1 MTTKH
6 LIRWSQNKTIEYK
19 DCFFFFKKLLF
30 FHCLSTKKRLRNM
43 LVPAVLA
50 IHDIIK
56 EESEEG
62 TAGGSQENA

>member
-1 MTTKH
+1 
-6 LIRWSQNKTIEYK
+6 
-19 DCFFFFKKLLF
+19 
-30 FHCLSTKKRLRNM
+30 M

-50 IHDIIK
+50 IHDIIR